1 MPSRGQHNRTSQQ
14 AHIHRALYLETN
26 DQNSF
31 KLCQTSW
38 TDLLDDFTKSNRRW
52 SYRIAGTPG
61 PRLFAHSCLCLA
73 ATHGGDSQYK
83 YNVQRLSLFFS
94 ILFYL
99 FLSVFLISCLF
110 FVVVGALF
118 ALTVGTWNDM
128 QSDRQSWVIIF
139 KVNTF
144 TFNLSIRVQR
154 SWGGHNSS
162 CFVFTVLFFLL
173 QTTRSFLFLFF
184 SSSFWLLLLLLVFVL
199 FGVHAY
205 TTKSNI
211 QTGICGAMVHHELMG
226 IACNARVFWS
236 IATDND
242 CHTV

>member
-1 MPSRGQHNRTSQQ
+1 MPSPGQHNRTSQQ
-14 AHIHRALYLETN
+14 AHIHRALYLEAN

-128 QSDRQSWVIIF
+128 QSDRQSWVIIYL
-139 KVNTF
+139 KWTRSH
-144 TFNLSIRVQR
+144 SIYR
-154 SWGGHNSS
+154 SGFSVVEGGIIVAVLCSLFCFFAANNALF
-162 CFVFTVLFFLL
+162 FVFVFFV
-173 QTTRSFLFLFF
+173 FI
-184 SSSFWLLLLLLVFVL
+184 LVVVVV
-199 FGVHAY
+199 GVC
-205 TTKSNI
+205 SVR
-211 QTGICGAMVHHELMG
+211 C
-226 IACNARVFWS
+226 AC
-236 IATDND
+236 IHDKK
-242 CHTV
+242 